1 MSFSERGGAGIVAK
15 TLYENS
21 ISQGFDCNLITV
33 SKGDLRSAANKHP
46 VLFLLGLID
55 YFIVRTSTKSILFSL
70 YRRCSI
76 LYKSLNRKNKSTI
89 FHLHW
94 TPGVLSTSDVKNLY
108 ISGFKIVWTF
118 HDMWMVTGGCHHAF
132 DCREYESD
140 CNGCPQSRRMFHNEV
155 MKARKEKH
163 ELLSDCQELRVITP
177 SRWLKDKIVQSGI
190 DETRISVIPNP
201 VDSKVFCPGT
211 RATARSHFGV
221 AVGAFVVGFVAANI
235 NDPMKNLDG
244 VIENLCLTQ
253 ETYPNLSI
261 TLLVVG
267 KGKVKV
273 NDNSLNIVYLN
284 EIVSIEDKVFAYRA
298 MDVLVN
304 YSFAESWSLV
314 SAEALSCG
322 IPVVASKIGGVVDVI
337 KDGQNGFLLNSEA
350 EIAPILYSLFSDS
363 LLAQRL
369 GDSARQT
376 AVTEFDIEMVL
387 QLHYEL
393 YRQMVEV

>member
-46 VLFLLGLID
+46 VLFLRGLVD
-55 YFIVRTSTKSILFSL
+55 YFIVRTSTNSILFSL

-94 TPGVLSTSDVKNLY
+94 TPGVLSTSDVKKLY
-108 ISGFKIVWTF
+108 VSGFKIVWTF
-118 HDMWMVTGGCHHAF
+118 HDMWMATGGCHHAF

-163 ELLSDCQELRVITP
+163 EMLSDCQELRVITP
-177 SRWLKDKIVQSGI
+177 SRWLKDKIVRSGI
-190 DETRISVIPNP
+190 DESRISVIPNP
-201 VDSKVFCPGT
+201 VDTKVFCPGT
-211 RATARSHFGV
+211 QATARSKFGV
-221 AVGAFVVGFVAANI
+221 AGGAFVVGFVAANV
-235 NDPMKNLDG
+235 NDPMKNLVGLVED
-244 VIENLCLTQ
+244 LCLTQ
-253 ETYPNLSI
+253 DKYPELPL

-267 KGKVKV
+267 KGKVNGK
-273 NDNSLNIVYLN
+273 SLNIVYLN
-284 EIVSIEDKVFAYRA
+284 EIESVEDRVFAYQS

-304 YSFAESWSLV
+304 YSFAENWSLV

-337 KDGQNGFLLNSEA
+337 RDGQNGFLLDSEA
-350 EIAPILYSLFSDS
+350 KIAPTLYSLFSDPS
-363 LLAQRL
+363 LAQRL
-369 GDSARQT
+369 GDSARRT
-376 AVTEFDIEMVL
+376 AMTEFDVEMVL
-387 QLHYEL
+387 QRHYEL
-393 YRQMVEV
+393 YRQMVEI